1 MKITNLKIF
10 KKVTNIPVVHLF
22 TKEYQQ
28 EVMYYEFLRNNID
41 QIKLASDNYNLD
53 ERIEILKGR

>member
-10 KKVTNIPVVHLF
+10 KKITNIPVVHLF

-28 EVMYYEFLRNNID
+28 KVMYYEILRNNID

>member
-10 KKVTNIPVVHLF
+10 KKITNIPVVHLF